1 MICAVIS
8 LSAHF
13 TPDFHKSVKFSLRLE
28 YNKVNW
34 TQFEQFDLV
43 NCSCSK
49 SSNQSFVLGFV
60 HPFSGLGGRPPVFM
74 YKFPNPRR
82 G

>member
-1 MICAVIS
+1 MIRLILVTRVI
-8 LSAHF
+8 
-13 TPDFHKSVKFSLRLE
+13 R
-28 YNKVNW
+28 

-60 HPFSGLGGRPPVFM
+60 HPFSGLGGLGGRPPIVT
-74 YKFPNPRR
+74 YKVPNPR